1 MSAASLRQPPDGPR
15 RAIPLPMPPPS
26 DNPSS
31 YPRRVL
37 LALCGLSPQV
47 ACEE

>member
-1 MSAASLRQPPDGPR
+1 MST
-15 RAIPLPMPPPS
+15 PMPAPF
-26 DNPSS
+26 DNPAS

-47 ACEE
+47 ACEG